1 MRIKTIV
8 LASNNANKA
17 EEIQML
23 LGDQVEII
31 MQQDLN
37 IQPTPE
43 TGKTF
48 QENACLKATTVY
60 KKAKLPVIGD
70 DSGLEVDCL
79 NGQPGIHS
87 ARFAGEGASD
97 KDNIIKLLSQMTGV
111 PIEKRTA
118 RFKCVIALVGMEES
132 SEVNFFHGEWNGFI
146 SEEIMGHNGFG
157 YDPVFVGQGNQLTA
171 AQLDQ
176 RLKNKF
182 SHRGQAMEALKS
194 YLSI

>member
-1 MRIKTIV
+1 
-8 LASNNANKA
+8 
-17 EEIQML
+17 
-23 LGDQVEII
+23 

-87 ARFAGEGASD
+87 ARFAGEDASD
-97 KDNIIKLLSQMTGV
+97 KDNIIKLLSQMTGI
-111 PIEKRTA
+111 PPEKRTA

-146 SEEIMGHNGFG
+146 SEETMGHNGFG
-157 YDPVFVGQGNQLTA
+157 YDPVFVGQGTQLTA
-171 AQLDQ
+171 AELDQ
-176 RLKNKF
+176 GLKNKF

>member
-1 MRIKTIV
+1 MRIETIV
-8 LASNNANKA
+8 LASDNANKA
-17 EEIQML
+17 KEIQML

-37 IQPTPE
+37 IEPTPE

-79 NGQPGIHS
+79 NSQPGIHS
-87 ARFAGEGASD
+87 ARFAGDGASD
-97 KDNIIKLLSQMTGV
+97 KDNITKLLDQMTGV
-111 PIEKRTA
+111 PLEQRTA
-118 RFKCVIALVGMEES
+118 RFKCVIALIGLEELDK
-132 SEVNFFHGEWNGFI
+132 VNFFHGEWNGFI
-146 SEEIMGHNGFG
+146 AEQVTGHNGFG
-157 YDPVFVGQGNQLTA
+157 YDSVFVDPGTQLTA

-176 RLKNKF
+176 GLKNKL
-182 SHRGQAMEALKS
+182 SHRGQAIDAVKN
-194 YLSI
+194 YLSF

>member
-23 LGDQVEII
+23 LGDRVEII
-31 MQQDLN
+31 TQQDLN
-37 IQPTPE
+37 IKPTPE

-48 QENACLKATTVY
+48 QENASLKATTVY

-79 NGQPGIHS
+79 NSQPGIHS

-146 SEEIMGHNGFG
+146 AEEITGHNGFG
-157 YDPVFVGQGNQLTA
+157 YDPVFVGQGTQLTA

-176 RLKNKF
+176 GLKNKL
-182 SHRGQAMEALKS
+182 SHRGQAMEALKI

>member
-17 EEIQML
+17 KEIQML

-31 MQQDLN
+31 TQQDLN
-37 IQPTPE
+37 IESIPE

-48 QENACLKATTVY
+48 EENACLKATTAY

-87 ARFAGEGASD
+87 ARFAGDGASD
-97 KDNIIKLLSQMTGV
+97 KDNITKLLDQMTGV
-111 PIEKRTA
+111 PLEQRTA
-118 RFKCVIALVGMEES
+118 RFKCVIALIGLEELDK
-132 SEVNFFHGEWNGFI
+132 VNFFHGEWNGFI
-146 SEEIMGHNGFG
+146 AEQVTGHNGFG
-157 YDPVFVGQGNQLTA
+157 YDPVFVDPGTQLTA

-176 RLKNKF
+176 GLKNKL
-182 SHRGQAMEALKS
+182 SHRGQAIDAVKN
-194 YLSI
+194 YLSF

>member
-37 IQPTPE
+37 IEPTPE

-48 QENACLKATTVY
+48 QENAYLKATTVY

-79 NGQPGIHS
+79 NSQPGIHS

-97 KDNIIKLLSQMTGV
+97 KDNIIKLLSQMIGI
-111 PIEKRTA
+111 PPEKRTA

-176 RLKNKF
+176 RLKNKL

>member
-37 IQPTPE
+37 IEPTPE

-48 QENACLKATTVY
+48 QENAYLKATTVY
-60 KKAKLPVIGD
+60 KKVKLPVIGD

-79 NGQPGIHS
+79 SGQPGVHS

-97 KDNIIKLLSQMTGV
+97 KDNIAKLLNQMIGV
-111 PIEKRTA
+111 PLEKRTA
-118 RFKCVIALVGMEES
+118 RFKCVIALVGMEGS
-132 SEVNFFHGEWNGFI
+132 NKVNFFHGEWNGFI
-146 SEEIMGHNGFG
+146 AEQVTGHNGFG
-157 YDPVFVGQGNQLTA
+157 YDSVFVDPGTQLTA

-176 RLKNKF
+176 GLKNKL
-182 SHRGQAMEALKS
+182 SHRGQAIDAVKN
-194 YLSI
+194 YLSF

>member
-37 IQPTPE
+37 IEPTPE

-48 QENACLKATTVY
+48 QENAYLKATTVY

-79 NGQPGIHS
+79 NSQPGIHS

-97 KDNIIKLLSQMTGV
+97 KDNITRLLDQMTGV
-111 PIEKRTA
+111 PLEQRTA
-118 RFKCVIALVGMEES
+118 RFKCVIALIGLEELDK
-132 SEVNFFHGEWNGFI
+132 VNFFHGEWNGFI
-146 SEEIMGHNGFG
+146 AEQVTGHNGFG
-157 YDPVFVGQGNQLTA
+157 YDSVFVDPGTQLTA

-176 RLKNKF
+176 GLKNKL
-182 SHRGQAMEALKS
+182 SHRGQAIESVKH
-194 YLSI
+194 YLSF

>member
-31 MQQDLN
+31 TQLDLN
-37 IQPTPE
+37 IKPTPE

-48 QENACLKATTVY
+48 QENASLKATTVY

-79 NGQPGIHS
+79 NSQPGIHS

-97 KDNIIKLLSQMTGV
+97 KDNIIKLLSQMIGI
-111 PIEKRTA
+111 PPEKRTA

-132 SEVNFFHGEWNGFI
+132 SEVNFFYGEWNGFI
-146 SEEIMGHNGFG
+146 TEEIAGHKGFG
-157 YDPVFVGQGNQLTA
+157 YDPVFVGQGTQLTA

-176 RLKNKF
+176 GVKNKI
-182 SHRGQAMEALKS
+182 SHRGQAIQALKS
-194 YLSI
+194 FLSI

>member
-37 IQPTPE
+37 IEPTLE

-87 ARFAGEGASD
+87 ARFAGEDASD
-97 KDNIIKLLSQMTGV
+97 KDNITKLLNQMTGI
-111 PIEKRTA
+111 PPEKRTA
-118 RFKCVIALVGMEES
+118 RFKCVIALVGTEES

-146 SEEIMGHNGFG
+146 AEEITGHNGFG

>member
-37 IQPTPE
+37 IEPTPE

-48 QENACLKATTVY
+48 QENAYLKATTVY
-60 KKAKLPVIGD
+60 KKVKLPVIGD

-79 NGQPGIHS
+79 NSQPGIRS
-87 ARFAGEGASD
+87 ARFAGEDASD
-97 KDNIIKLLSQMTGV
+97 KDNIIKLLSQMTGI
-111 PIEKRTA
+111 PLEKRTA
-118 RFKCVIALVGMEES
+118 RFKCVIALVGMEEL
-132 SEVNFFHGEWNGFI
+132 SEVNFFYGEWNGFI
-146 SEEIMGHNGFG
+146 TEEITGHKGFG
-157 YDPVFVGQGNQLTA
+157 YDPVFVGQGTQLTA

-176 RLKNKF
+176 GVKNKI
-182 SHRGQAMEALKS
+182 SHRGQAIQALKS
-194 YLSI
+194 FLSI

>member
-31 MQQDLN
+31 TQQDLN
-37 IQPTPE
+37 IKPTPE

-48 QENACLKATTVY
+48 QENASLKATTVY

-79 NGQPGIHS
+79 NSQPGIHS

-97 KDNIIKLLSQMTGV
+97 KDNIIKLLSQMIGI
-111 PIEKRTA
+111 PPEKRTA

-157 YDPVFVGQGNQLTA
+157 YDPVFVGQGNQVTA
-171 AQLDQ
+171 AELDQ
-176 RLKNKF
+176 GLKNKF

-194 YLSI
+194 FLSI

>member
-1 MRIKTIV
+1 VCIKTIV

-37 IQPTPE
+37 IEPTPE

-87 ARFAGEGASD
+87 ARFAGEDASD
-97 KDNIIKLLSQMTGV
+97 KDNIIKLLSQMTGI
-111 PIEKRTA
+111 PPEKRTA

-146 SEEIMGHNGFG
+146 AEEITGHNGFG

-176 RLKNKF
+176 RLKNKL

>member
-1 MRIKTIV
+1 MSIETIV

-17 EEIQML
+17 KEIQML

-37 IQPTPE
+37 IEPTPE

-87 ARFAGEGASD
+87 ARFAGEDASD
-97 KDNIIKLLSQMTGV
+97 KDNITKLLNQMTGI
-111 PIEKRTA
+111 PPEKRTA

>member
-1 MRIKTIV
+1 MRIETIV
-8 LASNNANKA
+8 LASDNANKA
-17 EEIQML
+17 KEIQML

-48 QENACLKATTVY
+48 QENASLKATTVY

-79 NGQPGIHS
+79 NSQPGIHS
-87 ARFAGEGASD
+87 ARFAGDGASD
-97 KDNIIKLLSQMTGV
+97 KDNITKLLDQMIGV
-111 PIEKRTA
+111 PLEQRTA
-118 RFKCVIALVGMEES
+118 RFKCVIALIGLEELDK
-132 SEVNFFHGEWNGFI
+132 VNFFHGEWNGFI
-146 SEEIMGHNGFG
+146 AEQVTGHNGFG
-157 YDPVFVGQGNQLTA
+157 YDSVFVDPGTQLTA

-176 RLKNKF
+176 GLKNKL
-182 SHRGQAMEALKS
+182 SHRGQAIESVKN
-194 YLSI
+194 YLSF

>member
-1 MRIKTIV
+1 MRIETIV

-17 EEIQML
+17 KEIQML

-31 MQQDLN
+31 TQQDLN
-37 IQPTPE
+37 IKPTPE

-48 QENACLKATTVY
+48 QENASLKATTVY

-79 NGQPGIHS
+79 NSQPGIHS

-132 SEVNFFHGEWNGFI
+132 SEVNFFHGEWSGFI
-146 SEEIMGHNGFG
+146 AEEIMGHNGFG
-157 YDPVFVGQGNQLTA
+157 YDPVFVGQGTQLTA

-176 RLKNKF
+176 GLKNKL
-182 SHRGQAMEALKS
+182 SHRGQAMKALKS

>member
-1 MRIKTIV
+1 MSIKTIV
-8 LASNNANKA
+8 LASSNTNKA
-17 EEIQML
+17 EEIQIL
-23 LGDQVEII
+23 LGNQAKII
-31 MQQDLN
+31 TQQDLN
-37 IQPTPE
+37 IKPTPE

-48 QENACLKATTVY
+48 QENASLKATTVY

-79 NGQPGIHS
+79 NSQPGIHS

-97 KDNIIKLLSQMTGV
+97 KDNIIKLLSQMTGI
-111 PIEKRTA
+111 PPEKRTA

-146 SEEIMGHNGFG
+146 AEEITGHNGFG
-157 YDPVFVGQGNQLTA
+157 YDPVFVGQGTQLTA

-176 RLKNKF
+176 GLKNKL
-182 SHRGQAMEALKS
+182 SHRGQAMEALKI

>member
-1 MRIKTIV
+1 VRIETIV

-17 EEIQML
+17 KEIQML

-37 IQPTPE
+37 IEPTPE

-48 QENACLKATTVY
+48 QENAYLKATTVY

-79 NGQPGIHS
+79 NSQPGIHS

-97 KDNIIKLLSQMTGV
+97 KDNIIKLLSQMIGI
-111 PIEKRTA
+111 PPEKRTA

-132 SEVNFFHGEWNGFI
+132 CEVNFFQGEWNGLI
-146 SEEIMGHNGFG
+146 AEEITGHNGFG
-157 YDPVFVGQGNQLTA
+157 YDPVFIDQSAQLTA
-171 AQLDQ
+171 AQLDP
-176 RLKNKF
+176 RIKNKL
-182 SHRGQAMEALKS
+182 SHRGQATKALKS
-194 YLSI
+194 YLGI

>member
-1 MRIKTIV
+1 MRIETIV

-17 EEIQML
+17 KEIQML

-37 IQPTPE
+37 IEPTPE

-48 QENACLKATTVY
+48 QENAYLKATTVY

-79 NGQPGIHS
+79 NGQPGIYS

-97 KDNIIKLLSQMTGV
+97 KDNIIKLLSQMTGI
-111 PIEKRTA
+111 PLEKRTA

-157 YDPVFVGQGNQLTA
+157 YDPVFVGQGTQLTA
-171 AQLDQ
+171 AELDQ
-176 RLKNKF
+176 GLKNKF

>member
-1 MRIKTIV
+1 VRIKTIV

-37 IQPTPE
+37 IEPTPE

-60 KKAKLPVIGD
+60 KKTKLPVIGD

-79 NGQPGIHS
+79 NSQPGIHS

-97 KDNIIKLLSQMTGV
+97 KDNIIKLLSQMTGI
-111 PIEKRTA
+111 PPEKRTA

-146 SEEIMGHNGFG
+146 AEEITGHNGFG
-157 YDPVFVGQGNQLTA
+157 YDSVFVGQGTQLTA

-176 RLKNKF
+176 GLKNKL

>member
-1 MRIKTIV
+1 MRIETIV

-17 EEIQML
+17 KEIQML

-37 IQPTPE
+37 IEPTPE

-87 ARFAGEGASD
+87 ARFAGEDASD
-97 KDNIIKLLSQMTGV
+97 KDNIIKLLSQMTGI
-111 PIEKRTA
+111 PPEKRTA

-146 SEEIMGHNGFG
+146 SEETMGHNGFG
-157 YDPVFVGQGNQLTA
+157 YDPVFVGQGTQLTA
-171 AQLDQ
+171 AELDQ
-176 RLKNKF
+176 GLKNKF

>member
-1 MRIKTIV
+1 VRIKTIV

-31 MQQDLN
+31 TQQDLN
-37 IQPTPE
+37 IKPTPE

-48 QENACLKATTVY
+48 QENASLKATTVY

-79 NGQPGIHS
+79 NSQPGIHS

-146 SEEIMGHNGFG
+146 AEEITGHNGFG
-157 YDPVFVGQGNQLTA
+157 YDPVFVGQGTQLTA

-176 RLKNKF
+176 GLKNKL
-182 SHRGQAMEALKS
+182 SHRGQAMEALKI

>member
-1 MRIKTIV
+1 VRIKTIV

-37 IQPTPE
+37 IEPTPE

-79 NGQPGIHS
+79 NSQPGIHS

-146 SEEIMGHNGFG
+146 AEEITGHNGFG
-157 YDPVFVGQGNQLTA
+157 YDPVFVGQGTQLTA

-176 RLKNKF
+176 GLKNKL
-182 SHRGQAMEALKS
+182 SHRGQAMEALKI

>member
-1 MRIKTIV
+1 VRIETIV

-17 EEIQML
+17 KEIQML

-37 IQPTPE
+37 IEPTPE

-48 QENACLKATTVY
+48 QENAYLKATTVY

-79 NGQPGIHS
+79 NSQPGIHS

-97 KDNIIKLLSQMTGV
+97 KDNIIKLLSQMIGI
-111 PIEKRTA
+111 PPEKRTA
-118 RFKCVIALVGMEES
+118 RFKCVIALVGMEGL
-132 SEVNFFHGEWNGFI
+132 SEVNFFYGEWNGFI
-146 SEEIMGHNGFG
+146 TEEIAGHKGFG
-157 YDPVFVGQGNQLTA
+157 YDPVFVGQGTQLTA

-176 RLKNKF
+176 GVKNKI
-182 SHRGQAMEALKS
+182 SHRGQAIQALKS
-194 YLSI
+194 FLSI

>member
-1 MRIKTIV
+1 MSIKTIV

-23 LGDQVEII
+23 LGNQVEII

-37 IQPTPE
+37 IEPTPE

-48 QENACLKATTVY
+48 QENAYLKATTVY
-60 KKAKLPVIGD
+60 KKVKLPVIGD

-79 NGQPGIHS
+79 NSQPGIHS

-118 RFKCVIALVGMEES
+118 RFKCVIALVGMEGL
-132 SEVNFFHGEWNGFI
+132 SEVNFFYGEWNGFI
-146 SEEIMGHNGFG
+146 TEEIAGHKGFG
-157 YDPVFVGQGNQLTA
+157 YDPVFVGQGTQLTA

-176 RLKNKF
+176 GVKNKI
-182 SHRGQAMEALKS
+182 SHRGQAIQALKS
-194 YLSI
+194 FLSI

>member
-17 EEIQML
+17 KEIQML

-37 IQPTPE
+37 IEPIPE

-87 ARFAGEGASD
+87 ARFAGEDASD
-97 KDNIIKLLSQMTGV
+97 KDNIIKLLSQMIGI
-111 PIEKRTA
+111 PPEKRTA

-176 RLKNKF
+176 RLKNKL

>member
-1 MRIKTIV
+1 MRIETIV

-17 EEIQML
+17 KEIQML

-37 IQPTPE
+37 IEPTPE

-60 KKAKLPVIGD
+60 KKTKLPVIGD

-79 NGQPGIHS
+79 NSQPGIHS

-97 KDNIIKLLSQMTGV
+97 KDNIIKLLSQMIGI
-111 PIEKRTA
+111 PPEKRTA

>member
-1 MRIKTIV
+1 VRIETIV
-8 LASNNANKA
+8 LASDNANKA
-17 EEIQML
+17 KEIQML

-87 ARFAGEGASD
+87 ARFAGEDASD
-97 KDNIIKLLSQMTGV
+97 KDNIIKLLSQMTGI
-111 PIEKRTA
+111 PPEKRTA

>member
-31 MQQDLN
+31 TQQDLN
-37 IQPTPE
+37 IKPTPE

-48 QENACLKATTVY
+48 QENASLKATTVY

-79 NGQPGIHS
+79 NSQPGIHS

-97 KDNIIKLLSQMTGV
+97 KDNIIKLLSQMIGI
-111 PIEKRTA
+111 PPEKRTA
-118 RFKCVIALVGMEES
+118 RFKCVIALVGMEGL
-132 SEVNFFHGEWNGFI
+132 SEVNFFYGEWNGFI
-146 SEEIMGHNGFG
+146 TEEIAGHKGFG
-157 YDPVFVGQGNQLTA
+157 YDPVFVGQGTQLTA

-176 RLKNKF
+176 GVKNKI
-182 SHRGQAMEALKS
+182 SHRGQAIQALKS
-194 YLSI
+194 FLSI

>member
-31 MQQDLN
+31 TQQDLN
-37 IQPTPE
+37 IKPTPE

-48 QENACLKATTVY
+48 QENASLKATTVY

-79 NGQPGIHS
+79 NSQPGIHS

-146 SEEIMGHNGFG
+146 AEEITGDNGFG
-157 YDPVFVGQGNQLTA
+157 YDPVFVGQGTQLTA

-176 RLKNKF
+176 GLKNKL
-182 SHRGQAMEALKS
+182 SHRGQAMEALKI

>member
-37 IQPTPE
+37 IEPTPE

-48 QENACLKATTVY
+48 QENAYLKATTVY
-60 KKAKLPVIGD
+60 KKAKLAVIGD

-87 ARFAGEGASD
+87 ARFAGDGASD
-97 KDNIIKLLSQMTGV
+97 KDNITKLLDQMTGV
-111 PIEKRTA
+111 PLEQRTA
-118 RFKCVIALVGMEES
+118 RFKCVIALIGLEELDK
-132 SEVNFFHGEWNGFI
+132 VNFFHGEWNGFI
-146 SEEIMGHNGFG
+146 AEQVTGHNGFG
-157 YDPVFVGQGNQLTA
+157 YDPVFVDPGTQLTA

-176 RLKNKF
+176 GLKNKL
-182 SHRGQAMEALKS
+182 SHRGQAIDAVKN
-194 YLSI
+194 YLSF